1 MTDQSVSMVLTRL
14 DVWITNPA
22 MEHHMLLP
30 LLRDARKCIADQA
43 QTIQQKDS
51 KSLRDAMYR
60 EQG

>member
-1 MTDQSVSMVLTRL
+1 MVLTRL

-51 KSLRDAMYR
+51 KGLRDAMYR